1 MAQRRMGRRI
11 AMNYEISKRLSLPVG
26 AELWTYGDLAIKG
39 AGKTYAACVM
49 AEEFVKAGVPI
60 VAIDALG
67 IWWGLRVGIKGHEGL
82 PVVVFGGEHKDISIP
97 TKLEKGIV
105 KVDEDK
111 LKLMVK
117 AILEA
122 RMSAVIDTSD
132 FSKGMRRHIVTIF
145 VAELYRLNQKYG
157 PRHVFLEEAD
167 EWIPQRLRSGDEW
180 GSRCFGAVDDLV
192 RKGGNFNLGTTLI
205 TQRSAVLSKDVLT
218 QVNCLI
224 VLRILHKLDKEAVKT
239 WVESVATPDD
249 KRIAKWYDSLRDLK
263 NGEAWIWHPEEPKLF
278 DRIQFRER
286 ETLHATREYFTSS
299 QFEQKDISMQDVGS
313 FVAKFKKVFE
323 PVKSEAKKPIEP
335 TVVRVEKPVPAPV
348 IQMRFEQTPER
359 VAYNEPRHLPSLTP
373 SAPLISPV
381 SASQVHANSASTE
394 ISESEPVVRQFLP
407 TIEIRQFK
415 PIVSMSV
422 ESMDEPT
429 SPLGRLCVVL
439 KNAENKQA
447 WSIRGM
453 IAAVEEHSWPS
464 DGIGDAAQQLIRWEI
479 LKKRSDGMWL
489 FQRSRIVVK
498 EASEMIQP

>member
-1 MAQRRMGRRI
+1 M
-11 AMNYEISKRLSLPVG
+11 
-26 AELWTYGDLAIKG
+26 
-39 AGKTYAACVM
+39 
-49 AEEFVKAGVPI
+49 
-60 VAIDALG
+60 
-67 IWWGLRVGIKGHEGL
+67 
-82 PVVVFGGEHKDISIP
+82 
-97 TKLEKGIV
+97 
-105 KVDEDK
+105 DEDK

-249 KRIAKWYDSLRDLK
+249 KSIAKWYDSLRDLK
-263 NGEAWIWHPEEPKLF
+263 NGEAWIWHPEEPKFF

-286 ETLHATREYFTSS
+286 ETLHATREYFTRSA
-299 QFEQKDISMQDVGS
+299 FEQKDVSMQDVGS
-313 FVAKFKKVFE
+313 FVAKFKQVFE
-323 PVKSEAKKPIEP
+323 PVKVQPKAEPRSEKVSIAQTRLEHPAVVPVIAYVAPPVKPVNSNPPAQQRISIESAKRE
-335 TVVRVEKPVPAPV
+335 TLEELHDRVEKD
-348 IQMRFEQTPER
+348 M
-359 VAYNEPRHLPSLTP
+359 
-373 SAPLISPV
+373 
-381 SASQVHANSASTE
+381 
-394 ISESEPVVRQFLP
+394 SESWTGGQIETVRQFLP